1 MNKSPLSETEW
12 NIIKV
17 VWAQVA
23 RSAGEIIEA
32 LDAPFRRVKRLPS
45 QSHRQAAPIR
55 PAEHLRQAAPIGVR
69 ATRRDPL
76 AAGDWSSAAVPPPL
90 PRSDKA

>member
-45 QSHRQAAPIR
+45 QPHRQAAPIR
-55 PAEHLRQAAPIGVR
+55 LSGFGAASTITAAILMSRSRCYPLNPSR
-69 ATRRDPL
+69 TTTTTR
-76 AAGDWSSAAVPPPL
+76 GQI
-90 PRSDKA
+90 